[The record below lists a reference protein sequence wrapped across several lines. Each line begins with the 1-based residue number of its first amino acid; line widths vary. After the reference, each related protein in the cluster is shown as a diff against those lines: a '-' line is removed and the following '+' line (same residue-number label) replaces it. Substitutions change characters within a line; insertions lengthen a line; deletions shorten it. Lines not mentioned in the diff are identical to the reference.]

1 MPYITIAVPTL
12 LVTSQVPTRRGLVP
26 YHFLSIQNRSF
37 KISIYSN
44 LYQSSYMP
52 HFITNQQLNSSL
64 DKSNLLFLI
73 DAAILIFKGLQIYLL
88 SLGFHIVYK
97 LVEILIITL
106 YTILELLRVTIL
118 YNIQILDLILQKG
131 LQLQLYNNLIFIK
144 LTKCDLVQ

>member
-1 MPYITIAVPTL
+1 MPYITIAVPIL

-26 YHFLSIQNRSF
+26 YRFLSIQNCLF

-44 LYQSSYMP
+44 PRQSSYAP
-52 HFITNQQLNSSL
+52 YFVINQQLNSSL

-73 DAAILIFKGLQIYLL
+73 NATILVFKGLQIYLL
-88 SLGFHIVYK
+88 SLGFYIVYK
-97 LVEILIITL
+97 LAEILIITL

-144 LTKCDLVQ
+144 LTKYNLVQ

>member
-1 MPYITIAVPTL
+1 MPYITITVPTL

-26 YHFLSIQNRSF
+26 YRFLSVQYRLF

-44 LYQSSYMP
+44 PRQSSYAP
-52 HFITNQQLNSSL
+52 YFIINQQLNSSP

-73 DAAILIFKGLQIYLL
+73 DTTILIFKRLQIYLL
-88 SLGFHIVYK
+88 SLGFYIVYK
-97 LVEILIITL
+97 LAEILIIIL
-106 YTILELLRVTIL
+106 YTVLKLLYITIL
-118 YNIQILDLILQKG
+118 YNIQILNIILQKG

>member
-1 MPYITIAVPTL
+1 ML
-12 LVTSQVPTRRGLVP
+12 LVTPQFPTRRVLVLVP
-26 YHFLSIQNRSF
+26 YCILSVQNRSF

-44 LYQSSYMP
+44 PYQSSHAPY
-52 HFITNQQLNSSL
+52 FIINQQLNSSL

-73 DAAILIFKGLQIYLL
+73 DTTILIFKGLQIYLL
-88 SLGFHIVYK
+88 SLGFYIVYK
-97 LVEILIITL
+97 LAEILIITL

-144 LTKCDLVQ
+144 LTKYNLVQ

>member
-1 MPYITIAVPTL
+1 MPYITITVPIL
-12 LVTSQVPTRRGLVP
+12 LVTPQVSTRRGLVP
-26 YHFLSIQNRSF
+26 YRFLSVQNRLF

-44 LYQSSYMP
+44 PRQGSYASYST
-52 HFITNQQLNSSL
+52 INQQLNSSP

-88 SLGFHIVYK
+88 SLGFYIVYK
-97 LVEILIITL
+97 LAEILIITL

-118 YNIQILDLILQKG
+118 YNIRILDLILQKG

-144 LTKCDLVQ
+144 LTKYDLVQ